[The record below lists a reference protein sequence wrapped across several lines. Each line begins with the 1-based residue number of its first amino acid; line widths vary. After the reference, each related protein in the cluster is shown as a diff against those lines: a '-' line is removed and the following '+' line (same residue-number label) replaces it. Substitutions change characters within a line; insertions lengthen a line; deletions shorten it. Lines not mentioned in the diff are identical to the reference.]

1 MEQYKIAGMSCAAC
15 ATRIEKAVAHV
26 SGVENCNVSLLT
38 NSMAVSGNAESK
50 DIIRAVEKAGYKA
63 YLQDK
68 NSREQQKNGIK
79 QGQSED
85 EDTQRLKKRLVASLL
100 FWIVLM
106 YFSMGHMMFRWPI
119 PDFLSNSVSMGLL
132 QVLLTIAIIVFNQK
146 FFISGFRALFHKS
159 PNMDTLVALGAGAA
173 FAYSTVALFAMAS
186 M

>member
-119 PDFLSNSVSMGLL
+119 PDFLSKFCFYGTFADVIDNCHHGNQSEVLHQWFSGVVS
-132 QVLLTIAIIVFNQK
+132 
-146 FFISGFRALFHKS
+146 
-159 PNMDTLVALGAGAA
+159 
-173 FAYSTVALFAMAS
+173 
-186 M
+186 